1 MWVTMRFLSEAL
13 GMGNGQPLDIK
24 NLNKCITE
32 RDKMFPFHLGK
43 IISEKV
49 GVQPN
54 LQGAQ
59 GLQFEVTFN

>member
-1 MWVTMRFLSEAL
+1 MWVTMRFLLEAL

-32 RDKMFPFHLGK
+32 GDKMFPFHLGK